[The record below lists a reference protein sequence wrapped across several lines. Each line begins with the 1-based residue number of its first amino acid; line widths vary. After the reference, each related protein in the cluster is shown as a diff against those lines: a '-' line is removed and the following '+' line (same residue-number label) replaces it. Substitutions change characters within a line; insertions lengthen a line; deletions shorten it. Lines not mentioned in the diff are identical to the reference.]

1 MSDSDFDFS
10 FRRKADDSDSL
21 NHNYSESFRKIVAGA
36 IYKIKKQQELRKAIF
51 RKQISS
57 YRPSKNQ
64 IKGRKTGRFLIKEKI
79 EKMIDLQS
87 PGKQSE

>member
-51 RKQISS
+51 RK
-57 YRPSKNQ
+57 
-64 IKGRKTGRFLIKEKI
+64 
-79 EKMIDLQS
+79 
-87 PGKQSE
+87 